1 MSYSTN
7 SFLDDDELFSMFA
20 IDSQPQLQRSKSFSL
35 NISNGFVELLG
46 IKGNIL
52 AFRKLAQGNNRVLVR
67 LDVDPTFDIEGRLQ
81 KLKFVRCSRSNRA
94 GFQEFQPVIP
104 APDGYTQQCDPIP
117 TIWRSW
123 WSIAKQTLND
133 RAVVLVFYEGQWLD
147 VQKIETG
154 VNPTIFTKLPELEI
168 STSTAIHWAI
178 DTRQIEVKKAPVEA
192 PANNSPL
199 NCADERSWLHETA
212 AAKGEATMSLTLTE
226 IRTSSERWL
235 TTMNSLPGNSSSLV
249 TESDATKQ
257 HKSRLVKTL
266 EYLLALSKEQV

>member
-20 IDSQPQLQRSKSFSL
+20 IDSQPQLQRSKLFKL
-35 NISNGFVELLG
+35 NISNGLVELLG

-52 AFRKLAQGNNRVLVR
+52 AFRKLAQGNDRVLVR
-67 LDVDPTFDIEGRLQ
+67 LDVDPTFDIEARLQ
-81 KLKFVRCSRSNRA
+81 KLEFALCSRSTRA
-94 GFQEFQPVIP
+94 GFKEFQPVVP

-123 WSIAKQTLND
+123 WSIAKQTLNG

-154 VNPTIFTKLPELEI
+154 VDPTIFTKLPELAI

-178 DTRQIEVKKAPVEA
+178 DTRQIEVKQAPAA
-192 PANNSPL
+192 PANQSPL

-212 AAKGEATMSLTLTE
+212 GSKGAATMSQTLQE
-226 IRTSSERWL
+226 IRTSGERWL
-235 TTMNSLPGNSSSLV
+235 TTINSRQDNSGSLV
-249 TESDATKQ
+249 TESDAVKQ
-257 HKSRLVKTL
+257 HKSQLVETL